1 MGARRK
7 GRELAL
13 KLLFQLDFDKDN
25 LAEAVETFWSS
36 HPCGPETKEFA
47 HNLVMGTLAELE
59 TIDRLLNQYAEHWRL
74 ERMAVV
80 DRNIL
85 RFAAYELCF
94 LQDIPPKVTINEA
107 LEIAKKYSSPDSSK
121 FINGILDKIA
131 NKQGEKDLDRNCKK

>member
-1 MGARRK
+1 MGTRRK

-13 KLLFQLDFDKDN
+13 KLLFQLDFNKDN
-25 LAEAVETFWSS
+25 VKEAVDDFWLN
-36 HPCGPETKEFA
+36 HPCNPETQEFA
-47 HNLVMGTLAELE
+47 HSLVMGTLTELE
-59 TIDRLLNQYAEHWRL
+59 PIDRLLDKYAEHWRL

-85 RFAAYELCF
+85 RFATYELCF

-107 LEIAKKYSSPDSSK
+107 LDIAKKYSSPDSSK

-131 NKQGEKDLDRNCKK
+131 KK